1 MRDSGLVTSMRMGVM
16 PMTYFESMTLL
27 MQLAT
32 VMIGG
37 FSIVVSLVIFFAKKK

>member
-1 MRDSGLVTSMRMGVM
+1 MTS
-16 PMTYFESMTLL
+16 FESMSLL